1 MSNHEKHLYVIL
13 HPVNAL
19 VASQL
24 GPEQFAGYY
33 TVGSSKHHEGKVI
46 FAELDL
52 AFRNSHFEID
62 HYLDLTVPH
71 PDGSP
76 KKTKFISSYAVLEHI
91 DLKALKSLYL
101 VTTSGKALQLKPHP
115 YKAINEPGLVR
126 IYQEICPLTSLVAST
141 LDQRGFARYI
151 TTQTRS
157 KGAPKI
163 LFTQYEFDV
172 DAFLAANHNRD
183 LLTCP
188 IPGTFPN
195 LLLDLKNVVISG
207 TGLYRRRT
215 SSPTPSWCRPSTPT
229 PTCRTPQRGAIAAGE
244 AEPMVHSSVE
254 FIEKASGIQQRY
266 VLDKAGVLDPQRM
279 RRASRRGPTTSSA

>member
-1 MSNHEKHLYVIL
+1 MSHYDKHLYVIL

-33 TVGSSKHHEGKVI
+33 TVGSAKHHEGKVI

-52 AFRNSHFEID
+52 AFRNSHFDID

-91 DLKALKSLYL
+91 DLQALKSLYL
-101 VTTSGKALQLKPHP
+101 VTTSGKALELKAHP

-172 DAFLAANHNRD
+172 EAFLAANHNRD
-183 LLTCP
+183 LLTSP

-195 LLLDLKNVVISG
+195 LLLDYMLELKDQTEKKTKTISLNSTLTAASWRLIRHG
-207 TGLYRRRT
+207 FWFGHGEDLVFF
-215 SSPTPSWCRPSTPT
+215 PMPSAQELEQEHHAWSR
-229 PTCRTPQRGAIAAGE
+229 AAK
-244 AEPMVHSSVE
+244 
-254 FIEKASGIQQRY
+254 I
-266 VLDKAGVLDPQRM
+266 
-279 RRASRRGPTTSSA
+279 

>member
-1 MSNHEKHLYVIL
+1 
-13 HPVNAL
+13 
-19 VASQL
+19 L

-151 TTQTRS
+151 TTQTRFQGRTEDPVHAVRVRCGCLPGRQPQPRPAHLPDS
-157 KGAPKI
+157 G
-163 LFTQYEFDV
+163 
-172 DAFLAANHNRD
+172 D
-183 LLTCP
+183 LP
-188 IPGTFPN
+188 E
-195 LLLDLKNVVISG
+195 S
-207 TGLYRRRT
+207 
-215 SSPTPSWCRPSTPT
+215 
-229 PTCRTPQRGAIAAGE
+229 AAGLH
-244 AEPMVHSSVE
+244 ARAQEPDREEDQDDQPE
-254 FIEKASGIQQRY
+254 FHPDG
-266 VLDKAGVLDPQRM
+266 GVLASDPPRFLVWPW
-279 RRASRRGPTTSSA
+279 RRPGVLPHAFCGRSWSRSTMPGRVPPRSEPVRLGSAVPVAGLHQHGQT